1 MLSPFDRLHAGQL
14 PPVKKQQIPFDKF
27 KNGACLKEIV
37 RQASDSAII
46 RVAWAIRD
54 GGPWLDALMAYLE
67 TTRDEVIDVLAH
79 RLPLVHAYAPEGT
92 YLMWLD
98 CRPLGL
104 DDAAL
109 QAQAAAGALPER

>member
-1 MLSPFDRLHAGQL
+1 AEREPVARAFGQL
-14 PPVKKQQIPFDKF
+14 HVSASNPFSL
-27 KNGACLKEIV
+27 AALE
-37 RQASDSAII
+37 AAY
-46 RVAWAIRD
+46 RD

-104 DDAAL
+104 DD
-109 QAQAAAGALPER
+109 